1 MNHDNAMAS
10 AAANPH
16 ASPMGEM
23 QDDDEISLLDLLQVV
38 VDNLRLLVLGPLLV
52 GLVALGY
59 AFTIEPT
66 FTAKV
71 VFIPPKQQQS
81 TAASA
86 LADLASLGGGG
97 ALAGGKNPADQ
108 YVALLKSN
116 SVADAMI
123 KRFELQER
131 YKGKYQVDF
140 RNELEAVTKIAVGAK
155 DGLIS
160 LEVDDKDPLIAAAM
174 SNAYVEELRKL
185 LNRVA
190 LTEAQ
195 MRRVFFEK
203 LVNETKGAM
212 GQAEM
217 VLKTS
222 GVDGAVLKLS
232 AGAALE
238 GVARLK
244 AQISVQ
250 EVKLATMRGY
260 LADTAPEFKQALN
273 ELLVLRSQL
282 TRADQE
288 DTKPLGQSDYI
299 AHFRDFKYQEAL
311 LELYLRQYE
320 MARLDESRDGA
331 VVQVVDA
338 AQVPERKS
346 KPNKGRIAAISALAS
361 GFALLLFVFIRQA
374 LRGAGSDEASAQKL
388 QNLRAAWRRALGR
401 PALAAPQSATPS
413 PSPSL
418 RA

>member
-1 MNHDNAMAS
+1 MNQDNAVAS

-16 ASPMGEM
+16 ASPMGAME
-23 QDDDEISLLDLLQVV
+23 DDDEISLLDLLQVV
-38 VDNLRLLVLGPLLV
+38 VDNLRLLVLGPLLI
-52 GLVALGY
+52 GLAALGITF
-59 AFTIEPT
+59 AIPPT

-86 LADLASLGGGG
+86 LADLASLGGG
-97 ALAGGKNPADQ
+97 AAMAGVKNPADQ
-108 YVALLKSN
+108 YVALIKSN
-116 SVADAMI
+116 SVSDALI
-123 KRFELQER
+123 KRFGLQEL
-131 YKGKYQVDF
+131 YKAKYLVDT
-140 RNELEAVTKIAVGAK
+140 RKALAADTTITAGAK

-160 LEVDDKDPLIAAAM
+160 LEFEGKDPVLAAEI

-203 LVNETKGAM
+203 LVNETKVSMA
-212 GQAEM
+212 QAEA

-273 ELLVLRSQL
+273 ELMVLRSQL

-299 AHFRDFKYQEAL
+299 SHFREFKYQEAL
-311 LELYLRQYE
+311 LELYLRQFE

-346 KPNKGRIAAISALAS
+346 KPKKGQIAAIAALAS

-388 QNLRAAWRRALGR
+388 QNLRTAWRRALGR

-413 PSPSL
+413 PSL

>member
-1 MNHDNAMAS
+1 MNQDNIVAS

-16 ASPMGEM
+16 ASPLGEM
-23 QDDDEISLLDLLQVV
+23 EDDDEISLLDLLQVV
-38 VDNLRLLVLGPLLV
+38 VDNLRLLVLGPLVV
-52 GLVALGY
+52 GIAALGY
-59 AFTIEPT
+59 TFTIAPT

-97 ALAGGKNPADQ
+97 AIAGVKNPADQ
-108 YVALLKSN
+108 YVALIKSN
-116 SVADAMI
+116 SVSDAMI
-123 KRFELQER
+123 KRFGLQEL
-131 YKGKYQVDF
+131 YKAKY
-140 RNELEAVTKIAVGAK
+140 LEDARKALAAETTITVGGK

-160 LEVDDKDPLIAAAM
+160 LEVEGKDPVLAAAI

-203 LVNETKGAM
+203 LVTETKVSMA
-212 GQAEM
+212 QAETA
-217 VLKTS
+217 LKTS

-260 LADTAPEFKQALN
+260 LADTAPEFKQAMN
-273 ELLVLRSQL
+273 ELMVLRSQL
-282 TRADQE
+282 ARADQE

-299 AHFRDFKYQEAL
+299 ANFRDFKYQEAL
-311 LELYLRQYE
+311 LELYLRQFE

-346 KPNKGRIAAISALAS
+346 KPKKGQIAANSALAS
-361 GFALLLFVFIRQA
+361 GFVLLLFVFIRHA
-374 LRGAGSDEASAQKL
+374 LRGAGADEASAQKL
-388 QNLRAAWRRALGR
+388 QNLRTAWRRALGR
-401 PALAAPQSATPS
+401 PAVAVPQSATS
-413 PSPSL
+413 PPSL

>member
-1 MNHDNAMAS
+1 MNQYNAMGS
-10 AAANPH
+10 AVDAP
-16 ASPMGEM
+16 E
-23 QDDDEISLLDLLQVV
+23 DDEISLLDLLQVV

-52 GLVALGY
+52 GVVALGY
-59 AFTIEPT
+59 TFTMAPT

-86 LADLASLGGGG
+86 LADLASLGGGS
-97 ALAGGKNPADQ
+97 AIAGVKNPADQ
-108 YVALLKSN
+108 YVALIKSN
-116 SVADAMI
+116 SVSDAMI
-123 KRFELQER
+123 KRFGLQEL
-131 YKGKYQVDF
+131 YKAKY
-140 RNELEAVTKIAVGAK
+140 LEDARKALAADTTITAGAK

-160 LEVDDKDPLIAAAM
+160 LEVEGKDPVLAAEI

-203 LVNETKGAM
+203 LVTETKVSMA
-212 GQAEM
+212 QAETA
-217 VLKTS
+217 LKTS

-273 ELLVLRSQL
+273 ELTVVRSQL
-282 TRADQE
+282 ARADQE

-299 AHFRDFKYQEAL
+299 ANFRDFKYQEAL
-311 LELYLRQYE
+311 LELYLRQFE

-346 KPNKGRIAAISALAS
+346 KPKKGQVAATSALAS

-374 LRGAGSDEASAQKL
+374 LRGAGTDEASAQKL
-388 QNLRAAWRRALGR
+388 HKLRTAWRRALGR
-401 PALAAPQSATPS
+401 PAPAVPSSPSPS

-418 RA
+418 RG